1 MRTQVAIIGA
11 GPAGLMLSHLLHLRG
26 IDSVVLDLR
35 TRQEIEATIKA
46 GVLEQP
52 TVDLLR
58 QTGLGER
65 LAREGAPHDRINFA
79 FGGALRQIDMAEL
92 TGGRTVTVYAQH
104 EVLKDLIARRLADG
118 GDLRLGITGTTVE
131 DVESDR
137 PVVGFTEAGRRVRLE
152 CDVVVGCDG
161 SRTTTR
167 WCIPEGSVRA
177 DYFRQYPFAWFGIL
191 AEAPAA
197 AEGLVYARSERGF
210 ALISTRSP
218 SVQRLYFQCDP
229 TTSVDDWPD
238 DRIWEELQARVTEAG
253 IEVPTGRIFQKDVLQ
268 FRSFVCEPM
277 QHGRLF
283 LAGDAAHTVPPTGAK
298 GLNLA
303 MADVYVLDR
312 ALGAFLIDRDPR
324 LVESYTATA
333 LGRVWRAQ
341 HFSWWMTSM
350 LHRFSD
356 VPDFD
361 LRRQAA
367 ELEMVVSS
375 PAAARML
382 AENYAGLPLETAC

>member
-26 IDSVVLDLR
+26 IDSVVVDVR
-35 TRQEIEATIKA
+35 TREQIEATIKA
-46 GVLEQP
+46 GVLEQS
-52 TVDLLR
+52 TVDLLT
-58 QTGLGER
+58 QTGVGER
-65 LAREGAPHDRINFA
+65 LTREGAPHDRINFA

-92 TGGRTVTVYAQH
+92 TGGRKVTVYAQH

-118 GDLRLGITGTTVE
+118 GDLRFGIADTTVA
-131 DVESDR
+131 DVDTDR
-137 PVVGFTEAGRRVRLE
+137 PTVGFTEHGRRVRLE
-152 CDVVVGCDG
+152 CDMVIGCDG
-161 SRTTTR
+161 SRTSTR
-167 WCIPEGSVRA
+167 FLIPEGSVRA
-177 DYFRQYPFAWFGIL
+177 DFFRQYPFAWFGIL
-191 AEAPAA
+191 AEAPPT

-229 TTSVDDWPD
+229 ATSVDDWSD
-238 DRIWEELQARVTEAG
+238 DRIWTELQARVTEAG
-253 IEVPTGRIFQKDVLQ
+253 IDVPTGRIFQKDVLQ

-277 QHGRLF
+277 QYGRLF

-312 ALGAFLIDRDPR
+312 ALGAHFADHDDR
-324 LVESYTATA
+324 LLESYTETA
-333 LGRVWRAQ
+333 LARVWRAQ

-361 LRRQAA
+361 LRRQSA
-367 ELEMVVSS
+367 ELEMVVNS
-375 PAAARML
+375 PSASRML
-382 AENYAGLPLETAC
+382 AENYAGLPLEAAC